1 MKKIKLTLKNIIQ
14 VLSKNIPEI
23 MFLLGIFFIVFSTF
37 LINKIAGMYVLGA
50 ILTILGILFA
60 RHERR

>member
-1 MKKIKLTLKNIIQ
+1 MIEIKNLIK
-14 VLSKNIPEI
+14 VLLKNIPEI
-23 MFLLGIFFIVFSTF
+23 LFVLGIFFIIFSTF
-37 LINKIAGMYVLGA
+37 LINYIAGMYVLGA